1 MDETPAQAPLNEEP
15 ARAAVPATGDG
26 DRTAT
31 ADAEAL
37 NLVVP
42 AGTAVAGGT
51 VLAALR
57 NWNRRRRS
65 RKRARNGGRA
75 AGGAVDAAHPPMR
88 SAVGPG
94 AASPGDA
101 AELSGTGLR
110 PPRPEVAGNGADLAP
125 TASPPPGPDVAAARP
140 DATAGRTDATAGPDV
155 TAARP
160 DVTATGPNPAPAG
173 PDVTAR
179 PDVTA
184 VRPDMTAAGLEV
196 TAARPDVTAT
206 GPDATPAGPDAMAA
220 GPDADAAPV
229 HPVAALVSADDADR
243 PVHPAADPPQEN
255 AAAAPPDPIAE
266 RRAAA
271 RQGGGQERIDAQH
284 ARGKLTARERIKR
297 MLDPDSFEELAPYVE
312 HRHAGFGLEKNRHA
326 GDGVVTGFG
335 LMDGRRVAI
344 FAQDF
349 TVLGGS
355 FSEVQ
360 AMKVGRLIET
370 ATSSGLPII
379 ALLDSVGARIQEGVW
394 SLAGFGDLFWRNT
407 QASGVVPQISLMLGP
422 CAGGAVYSPGLT
434 DFVVMTRGNSFMF
447 ITGPDV
453 IQTVTGEEVD
463 VETLGGATTH
473 AAGSGVA
480 HFVADDENGAFA
492 LTRRLLGYLP
502 SNNVDDPPALPADEA
517 LAPDTAALD
526 GLVPESAELS
536 YDVREVIGLIADRD
550 SFLEVQA
557 DFAPNAVVG
566 FARLAGR
573 VAAFVANQPAHL
585 AGVLDIDASDKI
597 ARFIRFSDAFNI
609 PIVTLVDCPGF
620 LPGSGQE
627 RQGIIRHGAKIVYA
641 YSEATVPKV
650 SVVLRKAY
658 GGAYIVMSSKMIRTD
673 VCLAWPTAE
682 IAVMGPKG
690 AVNILYARQLS
701 AAAPAEREAERTRL
715 EDAFQEKFNSPFVA
729 AAAGHIDDVIYP
741 RETRARVT
749 SALDFLK
756 DKQAATVPKK
766 HGNIPL

>member
-1 MDETPAQAPLNEEP
+1 MADTPADAPLDEKP
-15 ARAAVPATGDG
+15 GRATVPVDG
-26 DRTAT
+26 DRATT
-31 ADAEAL
+31 ADGEAL

-42 AGTAVAGGT
+42 AGTPVSGGT
-51 VLAALR
+51 VMASLR

-65 RKRARNGGRA
+65 RKRGGDDGPPA
-75 AGGAVDAAHPPMR
+75 ADAVDTAQPPLR
-88 SAVGPG
+88 SA
-94 AASPGDA
+94 
-101 AELSGTGLR
+101 T
-110 PPRPEVAGNGADLAP
+110 
-125 TASPPPGPDVAAARP
+125 
-140 DATAGRTDATAGPDV
+140 
-155 TAARP
+155 
-160 DVTATGPNPAPAG
+160 PAPADEDTDTAESSG
-173 PDVTAR
+173 PEAR
-179 PDVTA
+179 PLA
-184 VRPDMTAAGLEV
+184 VPHSSPAGSEPDLEV
-196 TAARPDVTAT
+196 DAPSPADPDAVVSSADHGTEALPAKT
-206 GPDATPAGPDAMAA
+206 TDRRGATPA
-220 GPDADAAPV
+220 
-229 HPVAALVSADDADR
+229 DDPPPEGAS
-243 PVHPAADPPQEN
+243 PAAEN
-255 AAAAPPDPIAE
+255 RDLLAE

-271 RQGGGQERIDAQH
+271 RRGGGQDRIDAQH

-297 MLDPDSFEELAPYVE
+297 MLDAGSFEELAPYVE

-335 LMDGRRVAI
+335 LVDGRRVAI

-360 AMKVGRLIET
+360 AMKVGRLVEA
-370 ATSSGLPII
+370 ATSSGLPIV

-480 HFVADDENGAFA
+480 HFVTDDENGAFA

-502 SNNVDDPPALPADEA
+502 SNNVDDPPLLPPDDT
-517 LAPDTAALD
+517 LTPDTAALD
-526 GLVPESAELS
+526 GLIPESAELS
-536 YDVREVIGLIADRD
+536 YDVRDAIGLIADRG

-566 FARLAGR
+566 FARLSGR
-573 VAAFVANQPAHL
+573 VVAFVANQPAHL

-673 VCLAWPTAE
+673 VCLAWPSAE

-690 AVNILYARQLS
+690 AVNILYARQL
-701 AAAPAEREAERTRL
+701 AALDPAEREAERTRL
-715 EDAFQEKFNSPFVA
+715 EGSFQEKFNSPFVA

-749 SALDFLK
+749 AALDFLK
-756 DKQAATVPKK
+756 DKQTATVPKK

>member
-1 MDETPAQAPLNEEP
+1 MADTPVDSPRNEKPAQA
-15 ARAAVPATGDG
+15 AVPVAGDG
-26 DRTAT
+26 DRAT
-31 ADAEAL
+31 AADGEAL
-37 NLVVP
+37 KLVVP
-42 AGTAVAGGT
+42 AGTAVSGGT
-51 VLAALR
+51 VLASLR

-65 RKRARNGGRA
+65 RKRGDEAPPVDEA
-75 AGGAVDAAHPPMR
+75 LDAAHPPLR
-88 SAVGPG
+88 SAAG
-94 AASPGDA
+94 ASVDA
-101 AELSGTGLR
+101 GE
-110 PPRPEVAGNGADLAP
+110 PPVDEVAPPAPPAADEPDLAP
-125 TASPPPGPDVAAARP
+125 
-140 DATAGRTDATAGPDV
+140 
-155 TAARP
+155 
-160 DVTATGPNPAPAG
+160 
-173 PDVTAR
+173 
-179 PDVTA
+179 
-184 VRPDMTAAGLEV
+184 
-196 TAARPDVTAT
+196 
-206 GPDATPAGPDAMAA
+206 
-220 GPDADAAPV
+220 
-229 HPVAALVSADDADR
+229 
-243 PVHPAADPPQEN
+243 
-255 AAAAPPDPIAE
+255 AAAPPATDEADPAPDPAPPTADEAVPAADAALPAIAEAEIGTPDTADAAEAVAPDRASGPPASGEPPAPSGAPEPPTEDASPEGLSRAAANRDLIAE

-271 RQGGGQERIDAQH
+271 RRGGGQDRIDAQH

-297 MLDPDSFEELAPYVE
+297 MLDADSFEELAPYVE

-335 LMDGRRVAI
+335 LVDGRRVAI

-360 AMKVGRLIET
+360 ATKVGRLIEA
-370 ATSSGLPII
+370 ATSSGLPIV

-480 HFVADDENGAFA
+480 HFVTDDENGAFA

-502 SNNVDDPPALPADEA
+502 SNNVDDPPILSPDDALT
-517 LAPDTAALD
+517 PDTAALD
-526 GLVPESAELS
+526 GLIPESAELS
-536 YDVREVIGLIADRD
+536 YDVRDAIGLIADRG

-566 FARLAGR
+566 FARLSGR
-573 VAAFVANQPAHL
+573 VVAFVANQPAHL

-673 VCLAWPTAE
+673 VCLAWPSAE

-690 AVNILYARQLS
+690 AVNILYARQL
-701 AAAPAEREAERTRL
+701 AALDPAERDAERSRL
-715 EDAFQEKFNSPFVA
+715 EDSFQEKFNSPFVA

-749 SALDFLK
+749 AALDFLK
-756 DKQAATVPKK
+756 DKQTATVPKK

>member
-1 MDETPAQAPLNEEP
+1 MCEVDEPPLRYDRAFPGIMADHMAETPGDAPRNDKPAQT
-15 ARAAVPATGDG
+15 AVPVAGDG
-26 DRTAT
+26 DRATTAEG
-31 ADAEAL
+31 DAL

-42 AGTAVAGGT
+42 AGTPVAGGT
-51 VLAALR
+51 VLASLR

-65 RKRARNGGRA
+65 KKRGDEAPPVADALDTTHPPLRSA
-75 AGGAVDAAHPPMR
+75 DGAPVDAGEPSVDKVAPPAPP
-88 SAVGPG
+88 SPAADEADPAPG
-94 AASPGDA
+94 AA
-101 AELSGTGLR
+101 
-110 PPRPEVAGNGADLAP
+110 PP
-125 TASPPPGPDVAAARP
+125 
-140 DATAGRTDATAGPDV
+140 ATDET
-155 TAARP
+155 
-160 DVTATGPNPAPAG
+160 APA
-173 PDVTAR
+173 
-179 PDVTA
+179 
-184 VRPDMTAAGLEV
+184 
-196 TAARPDVTAT
+196 
-206 GPDATPAGPDAMAA
+206 
-220 GPDADAAPV
+220 ADAAP
-229 HPVAALVSADDADR
+229 PAMADLGAPSAGADAEDLAPDR
-243 PVHPAADPPQEN
+243 AGGPPATGESS
-255 AAAAPPDPIAE
+255 APPRVPEPSAEDASPEGLSPAPNRDLIAE
-266 RRAAA
+266 RRAAT
-271 RQGGGQERIDAQH
+271 RRGGGQDRIDAQH

-297 MLDPDSFEELAPYVE
+297 MLDADSFEELAPYVE

-335 LMDGRRVAI
+335 LVDGRRVAI

-360 AMKVGRLIET
+360 ATKVGRLIEA
-370 ATSSGLPII
+370 ATSSGLPIV

-480 HFVADDENGAFA
+480 HFVTDDENGAFA

-502 SNNVDDPPALPADEA
+502 SNNVDDPPVLPPDAALT
-517 LAPDTAALD
+517 PDTAALD
-526 GLVPESAELS
+526 GLIPESAELS
-536 YDVREVIGLIADRD
+536 YDIRDAIGLIVDRG

-566 FARLAGR
+566 FARLSGR
-573 VAAFVANQPAHL
+573 VVAFVANQPAHL

-597 ARFIRFSDAFNI
+597 ARFIRFSDAFNV

-673 VCLAWPTAE
+673 VCLAWPSAE

-690 AVNILYARQLS
+690 AVNILYARQL
-701 AAAPAEREAERTRL
+701 AALDPAEREAERTRL
-715 EDAFQEKFNSPFVA
+715 EGSFQERFNSPFVA

-749 SALDFLK
+749 AALDFLK
-756 DKQAATVPKK
+756 DKQSATVPKK

>member
-1 MDETPAQAPLNEEP
+1 MADSSGDAPLDEKP
-15 ARAAVPATGDG
+15 GRATVPVAGDG
-26 DRTAT
+26 DRPTT
-31 ADAEAL
+31 ADGEAL

-51 VLAALR
+51 VLASLR

-65 RKRARNGGRA
+65 RKRERSDGVPGSEALDAANDPLRSA
-75 AGGAVDAAHPPMR
+75 AGTPEV
-88 SAVGPG
+88 VPG
-94 AASPGDA
+94 EA
-101 AELSGTGLR
+101 AEPSEAEAGPAGL
-110 PPRPEVAGNGADLAP
+110 PHSPAPSDEPDLAP
-125 TASPPPGPDVAAARP
+125 EAARLTVPDPEAASAGAETEPPP
-140 DATAGRTDATAGPDV
+140 
-155 TAARP
+155 
-160 DVTATGPNPAPAG
+160 
-173 PDVTAR
+173 
-179 PDVTA
+179 
-184 VRPDMTAAGLEV
+184 
-196 TAARPDVTAT
+196 
-206 GPDATPAGPDAMAA
+206 
-220 GPDADAAPV
+220 AD
-229 HPVAALVSADDADR
+229 
-243 PVHPAADPPQEN
+243 AADPPLADDAPLDGGPR
-255 AAAAPPDPIAE
+255 AASRDPIAEPPADDLPPESVPPAARPDPIAE

-271 RQGGGQERIDAQH
+271 RRGGGQNRIDAQH

-297 MLDPDSFEELAPYVE
+297 MLDADSFEELAPYVE
-312 HRHAGFGLEKNRHA
+312 HRHVGFGLEKNRHA

-335 LMDGRRVAI
+335 LVDGRRVAI

-360 AMKVGRLIET
+360 AMKVGRLLEA
-370 ATSSGLPII
+370 ATSSGLPIV

-480 HFVADDENGAFA
+480 HFVTDDENGAFA

-502 SNNVDDPPALPADEA
+502 SNNVDDPPALPLEEA

-526 GLVPESAELS
+526 ALIPESAELS
-536 YDVREVIGLIADRD
+536 YDVRDAIGLIADRD

-566 FARLAGR
+566 FARIAGR
-573 VAAFVANQPAHL
+573 VVAFVANQPAHL

-673 VCLAWPTAE
+673 VCLAWPSAE

-690 AVNILYARQLS
+690 AVNILYARQL
-701 AAAPAEREAERTRL
+701 AALDPAERDAERTRL
-715 EDAFQEKFNSPFVA
+715 QDSFQEKFNSPFVA

-749 SALDFLK
+749 AALDFLK
-756 DKQAATVPKK
+756 DKQTATVPKK